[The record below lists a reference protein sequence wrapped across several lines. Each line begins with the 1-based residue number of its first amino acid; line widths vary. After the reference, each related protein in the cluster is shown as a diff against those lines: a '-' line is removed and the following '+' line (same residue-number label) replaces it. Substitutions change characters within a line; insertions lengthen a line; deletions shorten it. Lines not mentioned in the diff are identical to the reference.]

1 MAHGGGGA
9 ADVMACK
16 QEEEEEVENKAA
28 WLLGIKTL
36 KIQPYHLP
44 PLGKV

>member
-1 MAHGGGGA
+1 MAHGGGGG
-9 ADVMACK
+9 ADLMACK
-16 QEEEEEVENKAA
+16 QEEVENKAA

>member
-1 MAHGGGGA
+1 MAHGGGGG

-16 QEEEEEVENKAA
+16 QEEQEVENKAA

>member
-1 MAHGGGGA
+1 MAHGGGAA